1 MKKKNIIS
9 VMLAAALIFS
19 GCESESDVTDKIIQ
33 ISDSAE
39 ASELT
44 SESTLETELYTSA
57 EKNNNEADTTVSAET
72 PAVTTEETAASLIPA
87 VTTADTSG
95 MDFSFEEEDVS
106 KTIQDYGTKID
117 VEASA
122 EESYEITS
130 GGSYTFSGT
139 KKDVMITV
147 DAKNADVN
155 IILDGVTINNSNG
168 PAIYVRKADKVTIT
182 LADGTV
188 NTLSDGSSYSLT
200 DGDTTLDAVIFSK
213 ADLTING
220 SGILNLTGNYKHGVV
235 SKDDLVISSGTF
247 NITSADVGLNGKDC
261 VKINDGD
268 ITINA
273 GSDAIRSDNDE
284 DTSKGYIY
292 IYGGKTDI
300 TAANDGIQAETVI
313 NIENTNL
320 SIVSGGGS
328 GKSLTSSEESY
339 KGLKAGSDIY
349 ISGGVFDINSQ
360 DDCIHSN
367 GTITVSGGSYML
379 SSGDDGV
386 HADTD
391 LAISGGS
398 TSLTITKSYEGVEA
412 TNIIISDGDISITA
426 SDDGI
431 NAAGGN
437 DSSSMDNGR
446 FGRGGFSSST
456 GTIVISGGDIY
467 IKASG
472 DGIDS
477 NGTLD
482 ITGGNIVVSGPTKGD
497 TSILDYDTIGKISGG
512 TFIGTGSSSMAQC
525 FNSAEQGVIAV
536 NTNNHGEGTVITL
549 TDASGN
555 VILTRTADQSFNY
568 VILSSPDIAEGGTY
582 TLTVG
587 SETTEIV
594 MDGTIYGSGGDFG
607 MGGFGMGGFGGGIG
621 DMPGGGNPDFGG
633 NRGGGNRGNKR

>member
-1 MKKKNIIS
+1 MKKRNIIP
-9 VMLAAALIFS
+9 VMLTAALIFS
-19 GCESESDVTDKIIQ
+19 GCESKSDVINEKTQ
-33 ISDSAE
+33 ISDSAQE
-39 ASELT
+39 SEIT
-44 SESTLETELYTSA
+44 SESTSATEPHTLS
-57 EKNNNEADTTVSAET
+57 EKNDAKADTTSSAEA
-72 PAVTTEETAASLIPA
+72 PAVTTAPKEAAISSAPA

-95 MDFSFEEEDVS
+95 MEFSFDEEDIS
-106 KTIQDYGTKID
+106 ETIQDYGTEVD

-122 EESYEITS
+122 EDSYKITS
-130 GGSYTFSGT
+130 GGTYTFSGT

-147 DAKNADVN
+147 DAKDADVN

-188 NTLSDGSSYSLT
+188 NTLSDGSSYSVT

-220 SGILNLTGNYKHGVV
+220 SGTLNLTGNYKHGVV
-235 SKDDLVISSGTF
+235 SKDDLIVSSGTF
-247 NITSADVGLNGKDC
+247 DITSANVGLNGKDC
-261 VKINDGD
+261 VKINGGD

-273 GSDAIRSDNDE
+273 GSDGIRSDNDE

-313 NIENTNL
+313 NIENTDLN
-320 SIVSGGGS
+320 IVSGGGS
-328 GKSLTSSEESY
+328 DKALASSEESY

-349 ISGGVFDINSQ
+349 ISGGVFDIDSK

-367 GTITVSGGSYML
+367 GTITVSGGSYTL

-391 LAISGGS
+391 LSVSGES
-398 TSLTITKSYEGVEA
+398 TKLTVTKSYEGIEA
-412 TNIIISDGDISITA
+412 TNIVISGGDISVTA

-437 DSSSMDNGR
+437 DGSSMDNGR

-456 GTIVISGGDIY
+456 GTIAISGGNIY
-467 IKASG
+467 INASG

-482 ITGGNIVVSGPTKGD
+482 ITGGDIVVSGPTRGD
-497 TSILDYDTIGKISGG
+497 TSVLDYDTVGKISGG
-512 TFIGTGSSSMAQC
+512 TFIGTGSSSMAQN

-536 NTNNHGEGTVITL
+536 NTNNCSEGTVITL
-549 TDASGN
+549 TDSSGN

-568 VILSSPDIAEGGTY
+568 VIFSSPDITANGTY

-587 SETTEIV
+587 NDSTEIV
-594 MDGTIYGSGGDFG
+594 MNGTIYGSG
-607 MGGFGMGGFGGGIG
+607 GGFGMGGFGGGMG
-621 DMPGGGNPDFGG
+621 DMPGGKNPGFGG
-633 NRGGGNRGNKR
+633 NRGGNRGNKI